1 MGLLWLRDDRPLPGT
16 VPPSKYEV
24 PPWTSGAGLHTALG
38 LLLASAPKQGGR
50 FNLSVREMSC
60 AHRQRTGQ
68 ASAVT
73 MWTWLWLDLTRPL
86 TGQGRLNFPHLS
98 GNTSSSATTY
108 EKVRT
113 QGVHGEG
120 LGHSPPGLVG
130 KGMAHSLP
138 RNRVPRQ
145 ALLFAQPTQ
154 PRGWGEGQF
163 CGYVP
168 FHAHG
173 TEG

>member
-1 MGLLWLRDDRPLPGT
+1 M
-16 VPPSKYEV
+16 PPSKYEV
-24 PPWTSGAGLHTALG
+24 PPWTLGAGLRTALG
-38 LLLASAPKQGGR
+38 LLPASAPKQGGR
-50 FNLSVREMSC
+50 FNLSVRETSC
-60 AHRQRTGQ
+60 AHHQRTGQ
-68 ASAVT
+68 ASAAT
-73 MWTWLWLDLTRPL
+73 MWTWLWLDLMRPL
-86 TGQGRLNFPHLS
+86 AGQGRLHFPHLS
-98 GNTSSSATTY
+98 GNTSSSAATY
-108 EKVRT
+108 EKVHT

-120 LGHSPPGLVG
+120 LGHSPPGLGG

-138 RNRVPRQ
+138 RNRVQRQ